1 MDENEL
7 LDDSNTVDETVT
19 DTGTES
25 TASDAVPADE
35 PTDTRSIVE
44 RELEKAEQAKEP
56 EPEPE
61 KPQETKAVAPERQGR
76 NPWQSWKKDAQE
88 KLNKLPKDVQ
98 DVILE
103 RQEQFHKG
111 IEQYKEAANYAKII
125 DKSIAPYKEYMQSL
139 GVTPEVA
146 FPNLLKTEY
155 TLRMGSPQDKLEMLQ
170 KLAHDYQI
178 PIEALA
184 SVPFDPEIARL
195 KSQLDY
201 TRAQLEASNSFR
213 QSHEDTQI
221 QSHIDQFAEGREFFE
236 DARLLMADLLDR
248 GLATD
253 LDDAYD
259 KAIRLDANLFNKVQQ
274 AQALQAQKSSLA
286 QANQAAKAAKA
297 AAVSVKGSPVGV
309 KTQATPA
316 STEDAVRMAMR
327 QHGIL

>member
-1 MDENEL
+1 MSENEV
-7 LDDSNTVDETVT
+7 LDDSSAVDETII
-19 DTGTES
+19 DNSAES
-25 TASDAVPADE
+25 APVVEE

-44 RELEKAEQAKEP
+44 RELDKAEQAQDP

-61 KPQETKAVAPERQGR
+61 KEPEAKAAEPAKQDR

-103 RQEQFHKG
+103 RQEQFHRG
-111 IEQYKEAANYAKII
+111 IEQYKEAANYAKTI

-155 TLRMGSPQDKLEMLQ
+155 TLRMGSPQDKVEMLQ

-178 PIEALA
+178 PMEALA
-184 SVPFDPEIARL
+184 SVPFDPEMARL

-221 QSHIDQFAEGREFFE
+221 QSHINEFAEGREYFE

-274 AQALQAQKSSLA
+274 AQALKAQKNSLA

-297 AAVSVKGSPVGV
+297 AAVSVKGSPSGV
-309 KTQATPA
+309 KTQVAPAT
-316 STEDAVRMAMR
+316 TEDAVRMAMR